1 MCSPLSRLPESKT
14 VLSSSVQASQVKVQ
28 KDSAAVKIEMGT
40 WKSVKSKQATF
51 TDRNS
56 VKAQKQ
62 RGTSPT
68 EVVLLSAL
76 FVYKLPN
83 IGSRMS
89 LIKISATT
97 QKFQLFQLYKCY
109 YLFV

>member
-76 FVYKLPN
+76 FVYKLPAN

-89 LIKISATT
+89 LIKISAPT
-97 QKFQLFQLYKCY
+97 
-109 YLFV
+109 